1 MHFCLCSACL
11 SYAGDPLTQLRV
23 LTLIDKPTA
32 LGGAERMACE
42 IAMGLDPDRFERWF
56 CATRRAPTR
65 LLDDELRQAGVRY
78 VSLNRT
84 RRFDL
89 RAWWKLLRL
98 LRKERIDVVHAHLFG
113 SNAAGSV
120 LGRLA
125 RVPVVIAHEHTWSFE
140 GAPLRKVVDRQVVGR
155 LADRIIA
162 VSEADRRKMIEIER
176 IPSDRIS
183 VIPNGIPPLRHDDA
197 DIRQELGIPADAPV
211 VGVVAVVRPQKRLDR
226 LVRAAALLRT
236 EFPSLRVL
244 VAGDG
249 SPAEFHRVRALI
261 EELGVGDVVVMLGE
275 RSDVSAILRALD
287 VGVLSSDFEGLPLA
301 VIEYMAAG
309 VPVVATAVGGLPELV
324 DDGETGLLV
333 RDLSPEGLAAAI
345 ATLLRDRVLA
355 RRLGERGRE
364 VQQERFSLA
373 ATVENVSRLYEELYE
388 VSRRR

>member
-140 GAPLRKVVDRQVVGR
+140 GAPLQKVVDRQVVGR

>member
-1 MHFCLCSACL
+1 MFPD
-11 SYAGDPLTQLRV
+11 AGDPLTQLRV

-42 IAMGLDPDRFERWF
+42 IAMGLDPERFERWF

-65 LLDDELRQAGVRY
+65 LLDDELREAGVRY
-78 VSLNRT
+78 LALNRT
-84 RRFDL
+84 RRSDV
-89 RAWWKLLRL
+89 RAWWRLFRVLRT
-98 LRKERIDVVHAHLFG
+98 ERIDVVHAHLFG
-113 SNAAGSV
+113 SNASGSV

-140 GAPLRKVVDRQVVGR
+140 GAPLRKAVDRHVVGR

-183 VIPNGIPPLRHDDA
+183 VIPNGIPPFRHEQA
-197 DIRQELGIPADAPV
+197 DVRLELGIPGDAPV
-211 VGVVAVVRPQKRLDR
+211 VGIVAVVRAQKRIDR
-226 LVRAAALLRT
+226 LVRAADLLRT
-236 EFPSLRVL
+236 EFPDLRVL

-249 SPAEFHRVRALI
+249 PAEEVERVRSLVG
-261 EELGVGDVVVMLGE
+261 ELGLAAVVLMLGG
-275 RSDVSAILRALD
+275 RADVSAILSALD

-309 VPVVATAVGGLPELV
+309 LPVVATAVGGLPELV
-324 DDGETGLLV
+324 QDGETGLLV
-333 RDLSPEGLAAAI
+333 QDMTPEGLAAAI
-345 ATLLRDRVLA
+345 ATVLRDRQLA

-364 VQQERFSLA
+364 IQQERFSLA
-373 ATVENVSRLYEELYE
+373 ATIESVSRLYEELYE
-388 VSRRR
+388 ASRRRRA